1 MTDDVVCERKFHTT
15 VDGEILPIL
24 VQWMKPTTDG
34 LHWCCDY
41 SIAWPDRPVRR
52 FHAMGVDS
60 AQALI
65 LALHMVSAELET
77 ASSPVRWFDNEAD
90 LGLPAFE
97 AEGDGEPG

>member
-1 MTDDVVCERKFHTT
+1 MTDDVVCEREFNT
-15 VDGEILPIL
+15 VIDGEVVPIL
-24 VQWMKPTTDG
+24 VQWMKPTHEG
-34 LHWCCDY
+34 LHWRCDY

-65 LALHMVSAELET
+65 LALYMVRAELET
-77 ASSPVRWFDNEAD
+77 APSPVRWFDNEAD

-97 AEGDGEPG
+97 ATGERDPG